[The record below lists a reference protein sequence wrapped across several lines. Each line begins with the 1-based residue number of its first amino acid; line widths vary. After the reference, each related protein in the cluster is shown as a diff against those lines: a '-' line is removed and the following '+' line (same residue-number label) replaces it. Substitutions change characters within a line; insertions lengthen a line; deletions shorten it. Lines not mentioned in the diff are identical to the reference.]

1 MTPDPI
7 SVARWLAIFSEV
19 RPGAVETTD
28 RRGALRIIRRPST
41 TGARTVR
48 EHDAFVS
55 AYRVAVGRDNLMT
68 HFPQLRS
75 HQLIQLRLHL
85 QLVAHLVVAE
95 ARLVPCRLHVG
106 AKIENV
112 GEDLHVALALLIATG
127 LTGDGQ
133 RPAVAHEE
141 PRR

>member
-19 RPGAVETTD
+19 RSGAVETTD
-28 RRGALRIIRRPST
+28 RRGAPRIIRRAT
-41 TGARTVR
+41 TPGARIGH

-55 AYRVAVGRDNLMT
+55 AYRVAVGRDDLMT

-85 QLVAHLVVAE
+85 QLVAHLDVAVR
-95 ARLVPCRLHVG
+95 AP
-106 AKIENV
+106 
-112 GEDLHVALALLIATG
+112 VA
-127 LTGDGQ
+127 
-133 RPAVAHEE
+133 
-141 PRR
+141 